1 VTEGREQ
8 KPSRVMTGAAV
19 LGGAAGL
26 AVFGP
31 VGAVAG
37 AGALAYAATR
47 NGKLGDVAKTGEK
60 AVCTGQER
68 ASSCDGAL
76 RGEEENDGEDDEED
90 DGEDDGDDSSEISVR
105 QKLF

>member
-1 VTEGREQ
+1 MTEGREQ

-60 AVCTGQER
+60 AVCTGQEC
-68 ASSCDGAL
+68 AGNCDGAS
-76 RGEEENDGEDDEED
+76 RGEEEDNGEDN
-90 DGEDDGDDSSEISVR
+90 GEDDGDSSSEISVR

>member
-1 VTEGREQ
+1 MTEGREQ

-47 NGKLGDVAKTGEK
+47 NSKLGDVAKTGGK
-60 AVCTGQER
+60 AVCTRQER
-68 ASSCDGAL
+68 AGNCNGAS
-76 RGEEENDGEDDEED
+76 RDEEEEDGEEN
-90 DGEDDGDDSSEISVR
+90 GDDFSELSVR
-105 QKLF
+105 QKLL

>member
-1 VTEGREQ
+1 MTEGREQ

-37 AGALAYAATR
+37 AGALAFAATR
-47 NGKLGDVAKTGEK
+47 NGKLGDVAKTRGK
-60 AVCTGQER
+60 PVFTRQDCAGN
-68 ASSCDGAL
+68 CDGSS
-76 RGEEENDGEDDEED
+76 RDKEEE
-90 DGEDDGDDSSEISVR
+90 DGEDDGDDSSGLSVR
-105 QKLF
+105 NCF

>member
-1 VTEGREQ
+1 MTEGREQ

-47 NGKLGDVAKTGEK
+47 NSKLGDVAKTGEK

-68 ASSCDGAL
+68 AGNCDGAS
-76 RGEEENDGEDDEED
+76 RGEEKDNGKDN
-90 DGEDDGDDSSEISVR
+90 GEDDGDDSSEISVR